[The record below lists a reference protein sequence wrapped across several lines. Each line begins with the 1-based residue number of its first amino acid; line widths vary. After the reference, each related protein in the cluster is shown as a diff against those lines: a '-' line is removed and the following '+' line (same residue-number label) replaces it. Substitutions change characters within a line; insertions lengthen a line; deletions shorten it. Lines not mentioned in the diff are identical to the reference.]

1 MCKSQALKL
10 PFLLT
15 QFLYKNKKLTLPG
28 IGIFTLDP
36 SAVIPDGHDKEQH
49 EKAIGIEFKNA
60 NVLHADDELIEFI
73 RQHTGKI
80 KPLAIA
86 DLDSYLT
93 LGTELLNIGKPFYL
107 EGIGTLT
114 KTQEGKFEFTR
125 GEYSTARLEEQS
137 HEKTERLA
145 RRKQPLEEVHQEP
158 AEQASGG
165 RKTLVLFAI
174 LGGLVI
180 VGWGGYLLYKKNTQ
194 PPKENSVLIQDTTK
208 ANVDS
213 LQAAKLFADS
223 VSAARQKDEKLKLA
237 MKDSVMY
244 KFVIL
249 RTHNKERALK
259 RYNQLLS
266 YQLKINLWT
275 EDSTYFKVYFSFPA
289 LPKDTSRIKESLE
302 SEYAHSV
309 FIER

>member
-1 MCKSQALKL
+1 LKL
-10 PFLLT
+10 PLLLT

-36 SAVIPDGHDKEQH
+36 SAVIPEEHNKEQH

-60 NVLHADDELIEFI
+60 NIPHPDDELIEFI

-114 KTQEGKFEFTR
+114 KNQDGKFEFTR

-137 HEKTERLA
+137 HDKPDRAA
-145 RRKQPLEEVHQEP
+145 RRKQPIEEVHHEP
-158 AEQASGG
+158 VEQTSGG
-165 RKTLVLFAI
+165 RSMLVLFAI
-174 LGGLVI
+174 LGGLVV
-180 VGWGGYLLYKKNTQ
+180 VGWGGYLLYKKNAQ
-194 PPKENSVLIQDTTK
+194 PSRENSVLIVDT
-208 ANVDS
+208 ARINADS
-213 LQAAKLFADS
+213 AQKAKLFSDS
-223 VSAARQKDEKLKLA
+223 VAAVRQKEDDRKLA
-237 MKDSVMY
+237 LKDSIIY
-244 KFVIL
+244 KFIIL
-249 RTHNKERALK
+249 RTHNKEHALK

-266 YQLKINLWT
+266 YQLRLISGQKILRISKSIFPSRLFQGILPESKNLWRANMPT
-275 EDSTYFKVYFSFPA
+275 AFSS
-289 LPKDTSRIKESLE
+289 KDKMPN
-302 SEYAHSV
+302 
-309 FIER
+309 